1 MAKHTDDYYIKRIK
15 KILWDNY
22 YFHDWCTPKDRGIYL
37 TSKHLTDWIRWF
49 EDRSYESLYEKL
61 KSLSLLWIL
70 KLKAISI
77 WKWYDDTYWY
87 ATEKINEVNRI
98 MLHCDAYI
106 IWNMF
111 DTDNQQKLFKHLTDD
126 EIELIWIN
134 NINPLIDLIQ

>member
-22 YFHDWCTPKDRGIYL
+22 YFFSWTSTRDRGVYL

-111 DTDNQQKLFKHLTDD
+111 DIFNQKKLLEHLTDD
-126 EIELIWIN
+126 EIELIWKN

>member
-1 MAKHTDDYYIKRIK
+1 MAKHTDAYYIKRIK
-15 KILWDNY
+15 KILWDHFS
-22 YFHDWCTPKDRGIYL
+22 FHSWCTSEDRGVYL
-37 TSKHLTDWIRWF
+37 TSKHLTSWIRWF
-49 EDRSYESLYEKL
+49 EDRSYESLYNKL

-111 DTDNQQKLFKHLTDD
+111 DIFNQKKLLEHLTDD
-126 EIELIWIN
+126 EITLIWKN